1 MVDQL
6 LAQSTRLNATTAA
19 ALTIVEEQFNLTT
32 KKLNEIIS
40 KFGQEMERGL
50 KQDLNLKINQD
61 DKSFMFVYFLLSF
74 QTYFLFFNVDNSLK
88 LKERERPNRFLN
100 LFYFLGP

>member
-6 LAQSTRLNATTAA
+6 LAQSTRLSATTAA

-50 KQDLNLKINQD
+50 KQDVNLKINQD

>member
-50 KQDLNLKINQD
+50 KQDVNLNLNFNQD
-61 DKSFMFVYFLLSF
+61 DKSFMFVDFLLSF
-74 QTYFLFFNVDNSLK
+74 QPYFLFVISTTA
-88 LKERERPNRFLN
+88 
-100 LFYFLGP
+100 